1 PRDPC
6 SLVTR
11 QEVEALMGP
20 LRGDPHA
27 SEDGDGCVLPVDQE
41 FFGEPVERVLEVQWR
56 DGFYALGQERQA
68 MGMAQRTM
76 AAHMD
81 PDIPSVGENVAGEA
95 EPWDER
101 ITLMGGVVTVVK
113 RDVLLRIAGDGLA
126 GFDEVRAESLL
137 RSALGR
143 LQ

>member
-1 PRDPC
+1 
-6 SLVTR
+6 
-11 QEVEALMGP
+11 
-20 LRGDPHA
+20 
-27 SEDGDGCVLPVDQE
+27 
-41 FFGEPVERVLEVQWR
+41 
-56 DGFYALGQERQA
+56 
-68 MGMAQRTM
+68 M